1 MVVIS
6 FKYIAPVYN
15 FLVKALGIHYPERVI
30 RLLVLRGENR
40 SCEILDIGG
49 GTGLL
54 AERIISKNPG
64 PCLHFTVLDPS
75 CEMLKKV
82 PEMENIKTVQGR
94 GEDLPFENNT
104 FDRITVI
111 ETLHHSDDPASLFRE
126 AFRVL
131 KPGGIMVVQ
140 EPDQKK
146 FLVKIIIGLERIFLR
161 SIKRVDED
169 LIKKWGKE
177 AGFIGRL
184 TLRRSQQIFWKGK
197 KRAGE

>member
-1 MVVIS
+1 MAIS

-15 FLVKALGIHYPERVI
+15 ALVKALGIHYPERVI
-30 RLLVLRGENR
+30 RLLVLRGENKA
-40 SCEILDIGG
+40 CAILDIGG

-64 PCLHFTVLDPS
+64 PSLHFTVLDPS
-75 CEMLKKV
+75 KEMLQRV
-82 PEMENIKTVQGR
+82 PQKENIKTVQGR
-94 GEDLPFENNT
+94 GEELPFGENK

-111 ETLHHSDDPASLFRE
+111 ETLHHSDDPPSLFRE

-140 EPDQKK
+140 EPDQDK
-146 FLVKIIIGLERIFLR
+146 FPVKMIIGLERIFLR
-161 SIKRVDED
+161 SIKKVDED

-177 AGFIGRL
+177 AGFTGRL
-184 TLRRSQQIFWKGK
+184 TLRRSQQIFWKGI
-197 KRAGE
+197 KRAGD